1 MTMKR
6 YLSGVLAA
14 TASLAL
20 AGAACAQGN
29 NRGTSKV
36 TLGNKSVSVDYG
48 RPSLNGRKF
57 EDLLSQ
63 LPADKV
69 WRLGMNQST
78 TFTTSGE
85 LSFGDVKIP
94 AGTYSL
100 FAKQEGD
107 NSWKLIF
114 NKQHGQWGV
123 KEGGEANR
131 DPKLDVA
138 AVPLTEA
145 KAADAA
151 EQVTINLAKAG
162 DGGSITV
169 LWGDMKLSTN
179 FQ

>member
-1 MTMKR
+1 MKR

-20 AGAACAQGN
+20 AASACAQGN

-36 TLGNKSVSVDYG
+36 TLGNKTVSVDYG
-48 RPSLNGRKF
+48 RPGLNGRKV
-57 EDLLSQ
+57 EDMLSQ

-78 TFTTSGE
+78 SLTTTGE
-85 LSFGDVKIP
+85 LSFGEMKIP

-107 NSWKLIF
+107 NAWKLIF

-138 AVPLTEA
+138 SVSLTES
-145 KAADAA
+145 KADDSA

-169 LWGDMKLSTN
+169 LWGGMKLSTN